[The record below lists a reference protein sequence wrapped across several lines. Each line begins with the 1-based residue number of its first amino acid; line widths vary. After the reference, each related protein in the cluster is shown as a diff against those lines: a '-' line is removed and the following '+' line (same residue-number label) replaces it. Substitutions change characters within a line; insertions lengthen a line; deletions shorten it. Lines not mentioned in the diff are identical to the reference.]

1 MIEFRGV
8 TKTYPNGTT
17 ALKDVN
23 LTIEDGEFVF
33 IVGSSGAGKSTFLKL
48 IIREEVANAGKIL
61 VNGYDFSTLKRR
73 DIPYMRRTM
82 GIVFQ
87 DFRLIPKMSV
97 FDNVAFAMRVTG
109 APPRQ
114 IRKRVSKVLALVGLS
129 HKARCMPGELSGGE
143 QQRVGL
149 ARAMVNNQKMLVA
162 DEPPGTIDPERS
174 FEMVKLLSEINRR
187 GTTVLMV
194 THEMSLVERF
204 DRRVI
209 QIDEG
214 SVISDTGVKEP
225 HEDE

>member
-48 IIREEVANAGKIL
+48 IIREEVANAGKIR
-61 VNGYDFSTLKRR
+61 VNGFDFSTMKKR
-73 DIPYMRRTM
+73 DVPYMRRTM

-87 DFRLIPKMSV
+87 DFRLIPKMTV

-129 HKARCMPGELSGGE
+129 HKARCMRGALRRRTAESGPGESHGQQPEDDRGG
-143 QQRVGL
+143 
-149 ARAMVNNQKMLVA
+149 RAHRKHR
-162 DEPPGTIDPERS
+162 PGTV
-174 FEMVKLLSEINRR
+174 F
-187 GTTVLMV
+187 
-194 THEMSLVERF
+194 
-204 DRRVI
+204 
-209 QIDEG
+209 
-214 SVISDTGVKEP
+214 
-225 HEDE
+225 

>member
-1 MIEFRGV
+1 
-8 TKTYPNGTT
+8 
-17 ALKDVN
+17 
-23 LTIEDGEFVF
+23 
-33 IVGSSGAGKSTFLKL
+33 
-48 IIREEVANAGKIL
+48 
-61 VNGYDFSTLKRR
+61 
-73 DIPYMRRTM
+73 MRRTM

-87 DFRLIPKMSV
+87 DFRLIPKMTV

-149 ARAMVNNQKMLVA
+149 ARAMVNNPKMIVA
-162 DEPPGTIDPERS
+162 DEPTGNIDPERS

-194 THEMSLVERF
+194 THERNLVERF

-209 QIDEG
+209 QIDDG
-214 SVISDTGVKEP
+214 SVISDTGVKES

>member
-1 MIEFRGV
+1 MIRMEHV
-8 TKTYPNGTT
+8 SKAYTT
-17 ALKDVN
+17 GNPAVN
-23 LTIEDGEFVF
+23 DITLEINQGEFVF

-149 ARAMVNNQKMLVA
+149 ARAMVNNPKMIVA
-162 DEPPGTIDPERS
+162 DEPTGNIDPERS